1 MKKLI
6 LSLVIFVMFSSCAY
20 AKTKV
25 SPIQKIKIKKEIKN
39 YDKLIDENQNDAE
52 LYFKR
57 GKLYWAI
64 NKNNDAKTDFR
75 CAYGIN
81 PKYEDAYLYSG
92 LVYFFDDE
100 LGWAFEEFDKLLQI
114 NPKNKYALQMQA
126 YIYFYFHDYKNE
138 TKVKK
143 ILAEIN

>member
-1 MKKLI
+1 MEFEMEYTI
-6 LSLVIFVMFSSCAY
+6 NDNITIVQEYVFPNTIA
-20 AKTKV
+20 
-25 SPIQKIKIKKEIKN
+25 PI
-39 YDKLIDENQNDAE
+39 
-52 LYFKR
+52 
-57 GKLYWAI
+57 G
-64 NKNNDAKTDFR
+64 
-75 CAYGIN
+75 YGIN

-126 YIYFYFHDYKNE
+126 YIYFHFHDYKNE

-143 ILAEIN
+143 EHPIYVFFHISAPPLDHSIR